1 MRQVRWFAAVA
12 LGVLAGLVR
21 IAGATVGGAA
31 VSGNDRTNHHS
42 FVFLG

>member
-21 IAGATVGGAA
+21 IAGATVGG